1 MAIGSELELLTYED
15 TNTGIENREDLIKIS
30 WKDIDHVFSL
40 GKKYAIV
47 NWEGSNCVSVRFDL
61 PLKENVEK
69 ALRLR
74 KPYLPKYYAY
84 YLKDN
89 YVYLLR
95 KYYCTKFKPF
105 IE

>member
-1 MAIGSELELLTYED
+1 LELLTYEEPGNIID
-15 TNTGIENREDLIKIS
+15 NREDLLKIS
-30 WKDIDHVFSL
+30 WKDVEHVFSL

-47 NWEGSNCVSVRFDL
+47 SWEGANCVTVRFDL

-69 ALRLR
+69 ALKLR

-84 YLKDN
+84 YYKDN

-95 KYYCTKFKPF
+95 KYYATKFKPF